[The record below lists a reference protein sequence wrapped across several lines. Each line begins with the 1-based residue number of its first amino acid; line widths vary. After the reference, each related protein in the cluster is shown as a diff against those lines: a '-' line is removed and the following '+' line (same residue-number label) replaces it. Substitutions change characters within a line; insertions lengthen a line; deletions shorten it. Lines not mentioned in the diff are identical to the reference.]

1 MYVPLEVLELYRIA
15 SETSSAY
22 GLSAVYLHAHKGR
35 LRAAATDGRRL
46 VFLEWGDA
54 SLVAELPD
62 GGVFIPRDVC
72 ENAVSYAKYAPGGR
86 KAEVVLAVRTT
97 EETACLT
104 IRTMMTTVRWEFK
117 RSDATFPDYMAVIP
131 KHAEDA
137 STTIGVCAW
146 MFRDLMAVAAAHAGD
161 DEVQPAVLTVPHNP
175 NERIVVRQWRDDGM
189 SLTAV
194 HMPAPIVPADTNV
207 RE

>member
-35 LRAAATDGRRL
+35 LRATATDGRRL

-86 KAEVVLAVRTT
+86 TAKVVLAVR
-97 EETACLT
+97 
-104 IRTMMTTVRWEFK
+104 K
-117 RSDATFPDYMAVIP
+117 TFPDYMAVIP